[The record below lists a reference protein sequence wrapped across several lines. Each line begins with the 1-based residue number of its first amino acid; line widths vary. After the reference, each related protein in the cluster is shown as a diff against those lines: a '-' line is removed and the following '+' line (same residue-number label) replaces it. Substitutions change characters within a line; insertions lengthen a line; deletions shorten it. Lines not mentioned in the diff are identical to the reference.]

1 MVIDGPIARAD
12 VRRLCERVRVLLEGT
27 DAELVLCDVDALS
40 DPDLGTVDALARL
53 QLTARRLGR
62 RIRLRGACDELQDLL
77 ALSGLNDI
85 VPLAVGL
92 PVEPGG
98 QPEQGEPAS
107 RVEEEGDPR
116 DPIA

>member
-12 VRRLCERVRVLLEGT
+12 VRRLCDRVRVLLEGT
-27 DAELVLCDVDALS
+27 DAELVLCDVEALS

-62 RIRLRGACDELQDLL
+62 RIRLRGACGELQDLL
-77 ALSGLNDI
+77 ALSGLGDV
-85 VPLAVGL
+85 VPVAAGL
-92 PVEPGG
+92 PVEPRG
-98 QPEQGEPAS
+98 QPEQGEPS
-107 RVEEEGDPR
+107 GGVEEERDPR